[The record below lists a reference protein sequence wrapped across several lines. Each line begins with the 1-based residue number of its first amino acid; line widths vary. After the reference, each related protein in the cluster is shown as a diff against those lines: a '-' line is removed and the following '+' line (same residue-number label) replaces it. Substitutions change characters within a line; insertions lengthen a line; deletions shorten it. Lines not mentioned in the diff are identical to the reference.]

1 VFRCRVSAT
10 ASMELPRAAS
20 GLSGIT
26 PNPLPAVSTVMSDTQ
41 TQQVP
46 SNSISSSRRRRGSQS
61 GAQSRHGQHG
71 ASQRDRQHRRHSRRR
86 QGQQS
91 LMSWMWLKLC
101 CHIRK
106 STIDFFEAVDA
117 GRVDAVREMVKLSP
131 AMLLRTRPGTRW
143 TAVLDQRRAGAPAH
157 ISCTGIGGRPN
168 DYTKR
173 MVNALTEK
181 NLTPLMLACKRGCVA
196 CMFACIACCHTRGA
210 ERHFARS

>member
-1 VFRCRVSAT
+1 
-10 ASMELPRAAS
+10 
-20 GLSGIT
+20 
-26 PNPLPAVSTVMSDTQ
+26 MSDTQ

-143 TAVLDQRRAGAPAH
+143 TAVHFAAERGAFATLTALFDEALILDQRRAGAPAH